1 MVAGNGG
8 KRLQTDTATIEN
20 SIEVPQGIKNR
31 TTIWSRSPTSRY
43 ISKGNGD
50 IIPNR

>member
-8 KRLQTDTATIEN
+8 KRLQADTATIEN

-31 TTIWSRSPTSRY
+31 TTI
-43 ISKGNGD
+43 
-50 IIPNR
+50 

>member
-31 TTIWSRSPTSRY
+31 TTI
-43 ISKGNGD
+43 
-50 IIPNR
+50 